1 MKKKIAVLIPAKN
14 EQKNIKKVILLF
26 RKFGK
31 VFVVDDNSDDNT
43 YIISKKFAYKIIR
56 SNKNL
61 GYDGAIRF
69 GISNIINSKIK
80 LDYLLTVDADGE
92 HSNRYVKQFIK
103 KMSKY
108 DIIIGS
114 RNKLNR
120 FSEYFVSFISKIIYS
135 VNDPLSGMKC
145 YNYRVL
151 RQKFHKIKTDKIDY
165 TGMFFLKI
173 FNKKRIS
180 NIRIIVN
187 KQNKPSSFGHGFYSN
202 FKIIKSFLSVIFK

>member
-26 RKFGK
+26 KKFGK
-31 VFVVDDNSDDNT
+31 VFVVDDNSNDNT
-43 YIISKKFAYKIIR
+43 PIISKKFAHKLIK
-56 SNKNL
+56 SNRNL

-69 GISNIINSKIK
+69 GISNIIKNNSD

-103 KMSKY
+103 KMNKY
-108 DIIIGS
+108 DIVIGS

-120 FSEYFVSFISKIIYS
+120 FSEYLVSSISKIIYS
-135 VNDPLSGMKC
+135 VSDPLSGMKC

-151 RQKFHKIKTDKIDY
+151 KQKFHKIKNDKFDY
-165 TGMFFLKI
+165 TGMFFLQI
-173 FNKKRIS
+173 FNKKKIS
-180 NIRIIVN
+180 NIKIKVN
-187 KQNKPSSFGHGFYSN
+187 VQNKSSSFGRGFYSN
-202 FKIIKSFLSVIFK
+202 YKIIKSFLIILFK

>member
-1 MKKKIAVLIPAKN
+1 M
-14 EQKNIKKVILLF
+14 
-26 RKFGK
+26 
-31 VFVVDDNSDDNT
+31 FVVDDNSDDNT
-43 YIISKKFAYKIIR
+43 SIISKKFAYKLIR

-61 GYDGAIRF
+61 GYDRAIRY
-69 GISNIINSKIK
+69 GILNIINSKSK
-80 LDYLLTVDADGE
+80 LDYLFTVDADGE

-187 KQNKPSSFGHGFYSN
+187 KQNKPHHLVMGFTLTL
-202 FKIIKSFLSVIFK
+202 KLLSHF

>member
-1 MKKKIAVLIPAKN
+1 MQCSFLLN

-43 YIISKKFAYKIIR
+43 SIISKKFAYKLIR

-61 GYDGAIRF
+61 GYDRAIRY
-69 GISNIINSKIK
+69 GILNIINSKSK
-80 LDYLLTVDADGE
+80 LDYLFTVDADGE
-92 HSNRYVKQFIK
+92 HSTRYVKKFLK

-108 DIIIGS
+108 DIVVGS
-114 RNKLNR
+114 RNRLNR
-120 FSEYFVSFISKIIYS
+120 ISEYFVSFISKIIYS

-151 RQKFHKIKTDKIDY
+151 KRKFYKIKNDKIDY

-173 FNKKRIS
+173 YNKKRIS
-180 NIRIIVN
+180 NINIIVN
-187 KQNKPSSFGHGFYSN
+187 AQNKPSSFGHGFYSN
-202 FKIIKSFLSVIFK
+202 LKIIKSFINVMFK